1 VADALAQALRDVDVL
16 VRRAAVM
23 AVAKLTKPG
32 ETIMSQLKVM
42 SQSEPDT
49 LARDYAKKAIAHFE

>member
-1 VADALAQALRDVDVL
+1 VL

-23 AVAKLTKPG
+23 AVAKLTTPG

-49 LARDYAKKAIAHFE
+49 LARDYAKNAIAHFE